1 MHLDVV
7 QLPTATFPSRC
18 SSRTCWGSACLA
30 AWQTRSSARW
40 AAAAASPS
48 GSSSPSWS
56 SSPGAPG
63 RRSSN
68 VSTRQQLDDDHMLH
82 YFTLP
87 VAVIYGILSVESGAH
102 IERADLARFLLD
114 TDGGAVPSSMASLF
128 SEGEKELQLT
138 LYSHPQYTLQ
148 LSVKRERVN
157 ILNIE
162 LYYVE

>member
-1 MHLDVV
+1 
-7 QLPTATFPSRC
+7 
-18 SSRTCWGSACLA
+18 
-30 AWQTRSSARW
+30 
-40 AAAAASPS
+40 
-48 GSSSPSWS
+48 
-56 SSPGAPG
+56 
-63 RRSSN
+63 
-68 VSTRQQLDDDHMLH
+68 MLH

-114 TDGGAVPSSMASLF
+114 TDGGAVPSSLASLF
-128 SEGEKELQLT
+128 SEGEGEEEPT
-138 LYSHPQYTLQ
+138 LYFHLQYTLQ

>member
-1 MHLDVV
+1 
-7 QLPTATFPSRC
+7 
-18 SSRTCWGSACLA
+18 
-30 AWQTRSSARW
+30 
-40 AAAAASPS
+40 
-48 GSSSPSWS
+48 
-56 SSPGAPG
+56 
-63 RRSSN
+63 
-68 VSTRQQLDDDHMLH
+68 MLH

-157 ILNIE
+157 ILNIY

>member
-18 SSRTCWGSACLA
+18 SSRTCWGSACPA

-68 VSTRQQLDDDHMLH
+68 VGTRQQLDEDHMIH

-87 VAVIYGILSVESGAH
+87 IAVIYGILSVESGAH

-114 TDGGAVPSSMASLF
+114 TDGGAVPSSLASLF
-128 SEGEKELQLT
+128 SEGEGKLQPT
-138 LYSHPQYTLQ
+138 LYSHPQHTLQ
-148 LSVKRERVN
+148 LSVKRERVTSKHSK
-157 ILNIE
+157 
-162 LYYVE
+162 YRVS

>member
-1 MHLDVV
+1 
-7 QLPTATFPSRC
+7 
-18 SSRTCWGSACLA
+18 
-30 AWQTRSSARW
+30 
-40 AAAAASPS
+40 
-48 GSSSPSWS
+48 
-56 SSPGAPG
+56 
-63 RRSSN
+63 
-68 VSTRQQLDDDHMLH
+68 MLH

-114 TDGGAVPSSMASLF
+114 TDGGAVPSSIASLF
-128 SEGEKELQLT
+128 SEGEGEEELQPT
-138 LYSHPQYTLQ
+138 LYSHSQYTLQ

>member
-1 MHLDVV
+1 
-7 QLPTATFPSRC
+7 
-18 SSRTCWGSACLA
+18 
-30 AWQTRSSARW
+30 
-40 AAAAASPS
+40 
-48 GSSSPSWS
+48 
-56 SSPGAPG
+56 
-63 RRSSN
+63 
-68 VSTRQQLDDDHMLH
+68 MLL

-114 TDGGAVPSSMASLF
+114 TDGGAVPSSIASLF
-128 SEGEKELQLT
+128 SEGEGEEELQPT
-138 LYSHPQYTLQ
+138 LYSHPQHTLQ